1 VDERSQSFLQP
12 RHSLTGG
19 AFSVHLDN
27 NLEVLL
33 VFGSRNEP
41 DLIAGRLKSSVVR
54 AQISAD
60 DEGGMNLA
68 LQSGRV

>member
-1 VDERSQSFLQP
+1 M
-12 RHSLTGG
+12 
-19 AFSVHLDN
+19 DN